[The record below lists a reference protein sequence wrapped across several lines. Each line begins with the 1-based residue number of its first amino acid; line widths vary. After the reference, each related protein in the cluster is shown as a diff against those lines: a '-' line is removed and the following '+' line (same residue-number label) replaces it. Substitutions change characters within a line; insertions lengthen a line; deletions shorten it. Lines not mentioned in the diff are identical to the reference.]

1 MKEMEGASDGAEDI
15 VGAAVAAVTAFSA
28 VATVMAPVACR
39 ITIRRETKTAT
50 NSNSIPRG
58 GQVRQ

>member
-15 VGAAVAAVTAFSA
+15 VGAAVTAFSA